1 MDLDLE
7 IPEPSMDDNS
17 DIDYLLSDS
26 PSPGGDMCDSPTP
39 SSVCEDDDDDDI
51 EILNES
57 QTALFAKIFKTVH
70 KVEPKVK
77 IKEQEAEEEAVDSQP
92 MSQSL
97 LLDDVEEYVDPD
109 TELVQ
114 ALVSS
119 IPGADYNIVS
129 NCVRKERQGGEQGL
143 QGALSL
149 EEQARVGARVRE
161 ELEEA
166 TVKRVAKNL
175 GYSERF
181 VKICMTEVKEKEPGV
196 AVTEEELGKIVEEM
210 KAQEEMCKDIQ
221 AENPTF
227 TKEMI
232 KDSTEKLSGQEK
244 KKVVE
249 KIIVREKSKNLAE
262 AFNVSIDFAQGKLEE
277 SGMDECVAS
286 QAILEDKEGVDQEHQ
301 KNVRHLSEVF
311 QVSDVLIVIDN
322 VPQVSEERAKIF
334 LQSAENN
341 LEAASSALA
350 EDQEREGEA
359 RRKEEQDRRR
369 KEKVERRLEEDDRRL
384 EELQRDDSKSPEL
397 EEPSEEPEDLDT
409 EAPYQEDY
417 EDDIDGLL
425 AGMDSD
431 DEPLVTQSKSPEP
444 VASVRSSTSAS
455 SVKASEP
462 SVKSTESAASS
473 KSSEPVRAS
482 SVLKPSEAEKK
493 AASYKSQ
500 VAPLPSSRPQLI
512 SAPVMPHRR
521 TFNR

>member
-1 MDLDLE
+1 M
-7 IPEPSMDDNS
+7 
-17 DIDYLLSDS
+17 
-26 PSPGGDMCDSPTP
+26 
-39 SSVCEDDDDDDI
+39 
-51 EILNES
+51 
-57 QTALFAKIFKTVH
+57 
-70 KVEPKVK
+70 K

-97 LLDDVEEYVDPD
+97 LVDDVEEYVDPD

-129 NCVRKERQGGEQGL
+129 NCVRKERQGGEGL

-166 TVKRVAKNL
+166 TVKKVAKNL

-181 VKICMTEVKEKEPGV
+181 VKICLTEVKEKEPGV
-196 AVTEEELGKIVEEM
+196 GVTEKELGKIVEEM

-221 AENPTF
+221 AEHPTF

-232 KDSTEKLSGQEK
+232 KDSTENLAGQEK

-277 SGMDECVAS
+277 SGMDESVAS

-301 KNVRHLSEVF
+301 KNARHLSEVF
-311 QVSDVLIVIDN
+311 QVSDVIIVIDN
-322 VPQVSEERAKIF
+322 VVQVSEERAKIF

-359 RRKEEQDRRR
+359 RRQEQDRRR
-369 KEKVERRLEEDDRRL
+369 KEEVERRLEEEDRRL
-384 EELQRDDSKSPEL
+384 EELQRDDSKSPEM

-409 EAPYQEDY
+409 EAAYQEEE

-444 VASVRSSTSAS
+444 VASVRSSASAT
-455 SVKASEP
+455 SVKPSEA

-512 SAPVMPHRR
+512 SAPVMPQRR
-521 TFNR
+521 TFNRYFIVCWSCLGCGFI